1 MWLHIPSLSLADS
14 TSSAFAPEAQ
24 ASTSGSSW
32 QSDVLASSAWWRGKP
47 SPSPIWSRRCA
58 KVSWLK
64 RLSGAMCE
72 PSQAAHGVALWMASL
87 AESRA
92 SPTLSPASG
101 SAPTMS
107 ATFGATPAGSSAR
120 RGRGSSSSKTSAGCS
135 QAAAPSASSETFAD
149 LVIRLRSD
157 YSARQKSARATS
169 GSESSSSQWPTARAW
184 DSEGGPD
191 PAQAWR
197 QGAGGPTLTMLAANW
212 PTPDAAISNDGED
225 PETFLA
231 RQDRQKARGINGNGM
246 GTPLA
251 MAAKL
256 WPSKNNWPTPQAR
269 DGDPSG
275 RAADPS
281 RVGDP
286 ARHGGYNL
294 DDWAAKFADQW
305 PTPMA
310 VNHRSIYASENT
322 CGKNARPLQE
332 FVGRWMT
339 PRVSETGQ

>member
-1 MWLHIPSLSLADS
+1 
-14 TSSAFAPEAQ
+14 
-24 ASTSGSSW
+24 
-32 QSDVLASSAWWRGKP
+32 
-47 SPSPIWSRRCA
+47 
-58 KVSWLK
+58 
-64 RLSGAMCE
+64 MCE

-92 SPTLSPASG
+92 SPTPLPASG

-107 ATFGATPAGSSAR
+107 ATFGATPAGSSSK
-120 RGRGSSSSKTSAGCS
+120 RGRGSSLSKTSVACS
-135 QAAAPSASSETFAD
+135 QAAAPSASAETFAD

-169 GSESSSSQWPTARAW
+169 GNESSSSQWPTARAW

-197 QGAGGPTLTMLAANW
+197 QGPGGPTLTTLATNW
-212 PTPDAAISNDGED
+212 PTPDAAISNDSED
-225 PETFLA
+225 PETFPA

-256 WPSKNNWPTPQAR
+256 WPTIAASEARQGFQRRLDGLASGQNQQSLTTIAALWPVPI
-269 DGDPSG
+269 
-275 RAADPS
+275 AA
-281 RVGDP
+281 
-286 ARHGGYNL
+286 
-294 DDWAAKFADQW
+294 
-305 PTPMA
+305 
-310 VNHRSIYASENT
+310 NHRSVYASNET
-322 CGKNARPLQE
+322 HAKTEHARPLNE

-339 PRVSETGQ
+339 PRVSETGQYQYDGGDPDKPVLTL

>member
-1 MWLHIPSLSLADS
+1 MDPLGEHAVAGFGDRGDQVDRTPRRFDLDGARILGLHGAPRAQIVLGNPRP
-14 TSSAFAPEAQ
+14 FALHHRQAIEAQ
-24 ASTSGSSW
+24 F
-32 QSDVLASSAWWRGKP
+32 R
-47 SPSPIWSRRCA
+47 A
-58 KVSWLK
+58 K
-64 RLSGAMCE
+64 A
-72 PSQAAHGVALWMASL
+72 
-87 AESRA
+87 
-92 SPTLSPASG
+92 
-101 SAPTMS
+101 
-107 ATFGATPAGSSAR
+107 
-120 RGRGSSSSKTSAGCS
+120 KTS
-135 QAAAPSASSETFAD
+135 
-149 LVIRLRSD
+149 
-157 YSARQKSARATS
+157 
-169 GSESSSSQWPTARAW
+169 
-184 DSEGGPD
+184 
-191 PAQAWR
+191 WR

-212 PTPDAAISNDGED
+212 PTPDAAISNDSENL
-225 PETFLA
+225 ETFLA